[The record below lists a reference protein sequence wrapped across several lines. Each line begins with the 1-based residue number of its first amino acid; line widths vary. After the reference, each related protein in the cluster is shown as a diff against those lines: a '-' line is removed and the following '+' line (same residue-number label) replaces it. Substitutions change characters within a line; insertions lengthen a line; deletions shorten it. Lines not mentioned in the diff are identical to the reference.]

1 MVDSSL
7 NETKINPTETEMTII
22 DHLEELRSRI
32 FISLISIT
40 ICFIFC
46 FIYSKGLIELL
57 KCIAPLSTEFVQIA
71 PGEVFIVSV
80 KVAIYA
86 SIYFASPVIFY
97 QIVKFLSPGLKKSE
111 KKFIIPIVL
120 AAFLLFT
127 LGILFAYFAALPLA
141 LQFLLGYGSDIAQN
155 TISISKYISFSASMI
170 FVLGILFQMPLLIL
184 FLAFINIVDSKKLN
198 NIWKYVIL
206 GSVIAGA
213 IITPSPDPF
222 AQIIVAG
229 AIITLYAF
237 SIALIKLLKK

>member
-1 MVDSSL
+1 MVDSPPGKDKTIK
-7 NETKINPTETEMTII
+7 ETTKMTII

-32 FISLISIT
+32 FKCLCAIAVS
-40 ICFIFC
+40 FIFC
-46 FIYSKGLIELL
+46 FIFSKDLIELL
-57 KCIAPLSTEFVQIA
+57 LYIAPSSTEFVQIA

-111 KKFIIPIVL
+111 KKYVIPIVL
-120 AAFLLFT
+120 AAFFLFT

-141 LQFLLGYGSDIAQN
+141 MNFLLAYGSEIAKN
-155 TISISKYISFSASMI
+155 TISISRYVSFSAAMI
-170 FVLGILFQMPLLIL
+170 FVLGLLFQIPLLL
-184 FLAFINIVDSKKLN
+184 MFLALINIVDSKKLN
-198 NIWKYVIL
+198 NLWKYVIL
-206 GSVIAGA
+206 GSVIIGA

-222 AQIIVAG
+222 AQLVVAG
-229 AIITLYAF
+229 AIMILYAV

>member
-1 MVDSSL
+1 MPDSA
-7 NETKINPTETEMTII
+7 TKEAANQTSTSKMTII

-32 FISLISIT
+32 FKSLIAIT
-40 ICFIFC
+40 ISFVFC
-46 FIYSKGLIELL
+46 FIYSKDLIEIL
-57 KCIAPLSTEFVQIA
+57 KCIAPSSTEFVQIA

-80 KVAIYA
+80 KIALYA

-97 QIVKFLSPGLKKSE
+97 QIVKFLSPGLKNTE
-111 KKFIIPIVL
+111 KKFVIPIVL

-141 LQFLLGYGSDIAQN
+141 LQFLLGYGSEIALN
-155 TISISKYISFSASMI
+155 TISISKYISFSAAMI

-184 FLAFINIVDSKKLN
+184 FLAIINIVDSKKLN
-198 NIWKYVIL
+198 SIWKYVVL
-206 GSVIAGA
+206 GSVIVGA

-229 AIITLYAF
+229 AIMILYAF
-237 SIALIKLLKK
+237 SVALVKLLKK